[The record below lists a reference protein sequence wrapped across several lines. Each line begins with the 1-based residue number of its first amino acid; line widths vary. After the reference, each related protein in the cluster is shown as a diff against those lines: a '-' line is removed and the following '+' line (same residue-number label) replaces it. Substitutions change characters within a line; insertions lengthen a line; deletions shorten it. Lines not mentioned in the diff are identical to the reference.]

1 MSEPKVL
8 VADEPVSALDV
19 TIQAQILELL
29 QRLKEEMGLA
39 ILFISHDLRVVYQL
53 CDNVLIMEQ
62 GEIVERGT
70 PAKLYTDHKHPY
82 TGKLLQAAGIDPERI
97 PVK

>member
-1 MSEPKVL
+1 MDCRQKNIE
-8 VADEPVSALDV
+8 
-19 TIQAQILELL
+19 ILELL

-53 CDNVLIMEQ
+53 CDNVMIMEQ

-70 PAKLYTDHKHPY
+70 PTRLYTDHKHPY
-82 TGKLLQAAGIDPERI
+82 TEKLLKAAGIDPGMI
-97 PVK
+97 PVR